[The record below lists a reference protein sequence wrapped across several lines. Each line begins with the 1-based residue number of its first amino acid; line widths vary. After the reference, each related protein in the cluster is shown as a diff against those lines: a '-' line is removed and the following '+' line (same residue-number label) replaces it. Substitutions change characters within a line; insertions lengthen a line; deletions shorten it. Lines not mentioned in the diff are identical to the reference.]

1 MIELEHAHGVAVVR
15 MHEHR
20 CGALTPSTLDR
31 VVAALRY
38 VGDSYA
44 VVLTGWDDV
53 FSRGWAGGDAELL
66 ERAVLAVAH
75 HPTPVVAAIAGDAL
89 GAGYALAAAA
99 DARVMSAGRLGLAAT
114 DGRVLSEGQLGVAA
128 AAEAGVLSAGQL
140 GVAATDGRVLSE
152 GQLGVAAA
160 ADARALSEGQLRPAT
175 ALLTPE
181 VEAVLRWQ
189 AGAAWRAIS
198 VGEKTFD
205 AEAALLAG
213 LVEATCAPGE
223 VVRAAVERAALLAGP
238 TRQFC

>member
-53 FSRGWAGGDAELL
+53 FSRGWAGGDPELL

-75 HPTPVVAAIAGDAL
+75 HPTPVVAAIGGDAL

-99 DARVMSAGRLGLAAT
+99 DARVMSEGQLGLAA
-114 DGRVLSEGQLGVAA
+114 AA
-128 AAEAGVLSAGQL
+128 V
-140 GVAATDGRVLSE
+140 
-152 GQLGVAAA
+152 
-160 ADARALSEGQLRPAT
+160 
-175 ALLTPE
+175 LTPE
-181 VEAVLRWQ
+181 VEAVLRRH
-189 AGAAWRAIS
+189 AGPAWRAVS
-198 VGEKTFD
+198 VGEKTFG
-205 AEAALLAG
+205 AEAARVAG
-213 LVEATCAPGE
+213 LVEACCAPGE
-223 VVRAAVERAALLAGP
+223 VVRVAVERAALLAGP